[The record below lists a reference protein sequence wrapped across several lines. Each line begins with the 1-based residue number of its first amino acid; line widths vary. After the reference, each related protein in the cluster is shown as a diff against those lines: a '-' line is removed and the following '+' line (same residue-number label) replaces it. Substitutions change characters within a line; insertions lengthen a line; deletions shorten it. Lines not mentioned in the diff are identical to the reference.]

1 MWDNR
6 TKEDRAT
13 QLMDTELNHWIVRVI
28 YEHMWVLLCSTIRIK
43 FNVQCS
49 YFTQKYAA
57 LCLFFM
63 LAFAADWEVEGC
75 QLPQHIEKRTITHLC
90 RGIPALPQIY
100 IFHIYTRPKFTQ
112 NPNPV
117 EGTLSNMESKAKSGL
132 SRTTCTMKLY

>member
-1 MWDNR
+1 MFILYP
-6 TKEDRAT
+6 KICCPVPVHHAG
-13 QLMDTELNHWIVRVI
+13 VR
-28 YEHMWVLLCSTIRIK
+28 SRPGG
-43 FNVQCS
+43 
-49 YFTQKYAA
+49 
-57 LCLFFM
+57 LFQ
-63 LAFAADWEVEGC
+63 VEGF

-132 SRTTCTMKLY
+132 SMTTSTMKLY